1 MARDRKDAYVDKTIH
16 GMNNILIDLIKM
28 FFKSMTEEDFKAGL
42 KQYGIDEEN
51 IDKLWNKIK
60 EV

>member
-1 MARDRKDAYVDKTIH
+1 
-16 GMNNILIDLIKM
+16 MNNILIDLIKM

-51 IDKLWNKIK
+51 INKLWGQVKSL
-60 EV
+60 

>member
-1 MARDRKDAYVDKTIH
+1 MSE
-16 GMNNILIDLIKM
+16 MNNILIDFVKM

-51 IDKLWNKIK
+51 INKLWNKIK

>member
-1 MARDRKDAYVDKTIH
+1 
-16 GMNNILIDLIKM
+16 MNNLLIEFVKM
-28 FFKSMTEEDFKAGL
+28 FFSSMSEEDFKAGL